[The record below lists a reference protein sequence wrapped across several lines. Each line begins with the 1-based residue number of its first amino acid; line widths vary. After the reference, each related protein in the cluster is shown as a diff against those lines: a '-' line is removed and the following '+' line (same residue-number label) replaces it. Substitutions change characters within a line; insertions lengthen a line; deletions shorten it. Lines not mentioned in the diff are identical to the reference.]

1 MQPRSGIVRR
11 QRRAFA
17 IGLGLSVAIHVA
29 ALALLRIGVPA
40 VPRDER
46 AARSEAPE
54 DRYLRQRPLRVV
66 RLETAPLAATEPNPA
81 TAALPERSATAVP
94 AEADAVAAPKLTLSS
109 GALDLRPV
117 EATSGGLEAVAFA
130 STAASA
136 AGSGAAL
143 DEGVVYE
150 AASRAAREAA
160 RERGR
165 DRRGA
170 GGSGIGIRILGPGS
184 GDCGPSLLPGG
195 EGRIPAGIMDDFAG
209 RFGGSGAG
217 GRGIGANRPGGRA
230 GGLLGGGA
238 RRPGGGLRVG
248 GSGRRP

>member
-1 MQPRSGIVRR
+1 MHPPSRIVRR
-11 QRRAFA
+11 QRRALA

-29 ALALLRIGVPA
+29 ALALLRIGVPGL
-40 VPRDER
+40 PTDER
-46 AARSEAPE
+46 AALSEAPE

-66 RLETAPLAATEPNPA
+66 RLETAPLAATDPDPA
-81 TAALPERSATAVP
+81 TAALPERSAARVA

-117 EATSGGLEAVAFA
+117 EATSGGLEAVAFV
-130 STAASA
+130 STGSSA
-136 AGSGAAL
+136 AGSDG
-143 DEGVVYE
+143 GVVYE

-160 RERGR
+160 RARGR

-170 GGSGIGIRILGPGS
+170 GGSGIGITILGPGS
-184 GDCGPSLLPGG
+184 GDCEPSLLPGG
-195 EGRIPAGIMDDFAG
+195 EGRIPTGIMDDFAG

-217 GRGIGANRPGGRA
+217 GRGIGANRPGGRT

-248 GSGRRP
+248 GSGWRP